1 MSALTSLAWCANV
14 ASLRASRRAP
24 SRAARARCAVVADA
38 VTTGRAVWLA
48 EDGRKDAPAGAFT
61 QDFLF
66 DLGVPQFPTDSF
78 APVNDVRFEAGSEA
92 VAVTIERP
100 LGIVFEEKV
109 DGIYTKIVVDEIVPG
124 SNAEKNG
131 DVRVGDVLLI
141 TTAVFNVPASWTS
154 LRGST
159 RRSPPTARRFSTASR
174 RASTK
179 SCRRSSRTSSP
190 WTPRTGRWRSAR
202 WGWCSNDS
210 PRRSEVDLRV
220 SRHRKRGR

>member
-78 APVNDVRFEAGSEA
+78 APVNGVRFEAGSEA

-131 DVRVGDVLLI
+131 DVRVGDVLRI
-141 TTAVFNVPASWTS
+141 TTCRVQRPRRRGRHGVAQPAEVHQLQGVFQ
-154 LRGST
+154 LRAEELRQSHVGD
-159 RRSPPTARRFSTASR
+159 PVARRPRGHPGRADDDR
-174 RASTK
+174 RGGAGARTTSQEVK
-179 SCRRSSRTSSP
+179 SRTSFAS
-190 WTPRTGRWRSAR
+190 
-202 WGWCSNDS
+202 
-210 PRRSEVDLRV
+210 
-220 SRHRKRGR
+220 

>member
-14 ASLRASRRAP
+14 TSLGASRRAP

-78 APVNDVRFEAGSEA
+78 APVNGVRFEAGSEA

-131 DVRVGDVLLI
+131 DVRVGDVLRI
-141 TTAVFNVPASWTS
+141 TTAVFNVPGVVDVTAW
-154 LRGST
+154 LNPPKST
-159 RRSPPTARRFSTASR
+159 NCKAFFNCEQKSFDKVMSAIQSHVVPVDTPDGPMEIGEVGLVLERPPA
-174 RASTK
+174 K
-179 SCRRSSRTSSP
+179 
-190 WTPRTGRWRSAR
+190 
-202 WGWCSNDS
+202 
-210 PRRSEVDLRV
+210 
-220 SRHRKRGR
+220 K

>member
-1 MSALTSLAWCANV
+1 MFALTSLASCAN
-14 ASLRASRRAP
+14 AAALRAPHRSP

-131 DVRVGDVLLI
+131 DVRVGDVLRI
-141 TTAVFNVPASWTS
+141 TSAVFNVPGVVDVTAW
-154 LRGST
+154 LNPPKST
-159 RRSPPTARRFSTASR
+159 NCKAFFNCEQKSFEKVMSAIQSHVVPVDTPDAPMEIGEVGLVLERPPA
-174 RASTK
+174 K
-179 SCRRSSRTSSP
+179 
-190 WTPRTGRWRSAR
+190 
-202 WGWCSNDS
+202 
-210 PRRSEVDLRV
+210 
-220 SRHRKRGR
+220 K